1 MSGPV
6 QTVYVS
12 NGRGGTVTPI
22 DTATNTP
29 GLPIPIGRSA
39 GLVVMAPDGRTVYVA
54 SDESIVVPIDTA
66 TGRAP
71 RCPGDQ
77 SSTTI
82 DCNIPESSGKGPAI
96 YNF

>member
-12 NGRGGTVTPI
+12 RGDGRGGTVTPI

-29 GLPIPIGRSA
+29 GAPIPIGRSA
-39 GLVVMAPDGRTVYVA
+39 GLIVMAPDGRTAYVT

-66 TGRAP
+66 TGT
-71 RCPGDQ
+71 PGRRSQ
-77 SSTTI
+77 S
-82 DCNIPESSGKGPAI
+82 G
-96 YNF
+96 